1 MRESLFK
8 MLSGLSEN
16 VTTIDMLLR
25 LGMAFGLSLIL
36 YFTYRLTFSTVAY
49 NRKFNASLVMITL
62 VTTSVMMVIGTSV
75 ALSLGMVGALSI
87 VRFRTAIKDP
97 RDAAYIFWSIAIG
110 LCAGTGNGVIGL
122 GTTVIISA
130 VLLLMGIGF
139 GGRSEGYILII
150 RGDRAEQDAI
160 MAEVNR
166 TFKRYMLKS
175 KHTSLE
181 SIELVYQ
188 VKIKNGD
195 DLGVTN
201 RLYQMQGIK
210 SVNVLAQSGETV
222 G

>member
-8 MLSGLSEN
+8 LLSGLSESI
-16 VTTIDMLLR
+16 TALDMLER
-25 LGMAFGLSLIL
+25 LGMAFGLALIL
-36 YFTYRLTFSTVAY
+36 YVTYRLTFSTVAY

-87 VRFRTAIKDP
+87 VRFRTAVKDP
-97 RDAAYIFWSIAIG
+97 RDAAYIFWAIAIG

-122 GTTVIISA
+122 GTTLIISL
-130 VLLLMGIGF
+130 VLLMMGLGF
-139 GGRSEGYILII
+139 GGRSEGYVLIV
-150 RGDRAEQDAI
+150 RGERAEQDAI

-175 KHTSLE
+175 KHTSQE
-181 SIELVYQ
+181 VIELVYQ
-188 VKIKNGD
+188 VKMKNGD
-195 DLGVTN
+195 DLGITS

-210 SVNVLAQSGETV
+210 SVNILAQSGETI